1 MSQYSNEELLSLTRA
16 EAQEELSEE
25 QLKRYNSLKAK
36 KLHEQIDE
44 HKEDKKKENIEGL
57 GQLLTDVRE
66 DMVSTVEIA
75 GNNIEI
81 LVDPDE
87 HDIGKI
93 KKAQKLADK
102 NEDEIDEETSKEI
115 KDELLEIIAEF
126 TVNYSK
132 EDWKE
137 EFEKKEV
144 GLMALGRVLYPILES
159 VEEELKQKK
168 RR

>member
-1 MSQYSNEELLSLTRA
+1 MSQYSDEELLSLTRQ

-25 QLKRYNSLKAK
+25 QLKRFNSLKAE
-36 KLHEQIDE
+36 KLQEQIDE

-57 GQLLTDVRE
+57 GQLLSDVRD

-75 GNNIEI
+75 GNEIEI

-93 KKAQKLADK
+93 KKAQRLADK
-102 NEDEIDEETSKEI
+102 AENDIGEETSKEI
-115 KDELLEIIAEF
+115 KNELLEILGEF

-132 EDWKE
+132 EDWKK
-137 EFEKKEV
+137 EFEEREV
-144 GLMALGRVLYPILES
+144 GLMGLGRVLYPILES
-159 VEEELKQKK
+159 VEEELEQKK